1 MLERA
6 QKIQG
11 QLIKWRRDF
20 HMHPELGFQEI
31 RTSSHVSKI
40 LESLGCQV
48 RRGVGRTGVL
58 SDIGS
63 GAPIFAIRADM
74 DALPITEEN
83 DVPYISKNPGVMHA
97 CGHDAH
103 TAMLLGVAKLL
114 SKEDFPGTVRLL
126 FQPSEEINDSEGISG
141 ASRMINDGAMQ
152 GVEMVIALHVGP
164 QIPVG
169 SIGAEAG
176 AVSGGVDSF
185 FGKVIGK
192 GGHGAKPNETIDPIY
207 ITAHVILA
215 LNGIVSRRLHPFNP
229 AVVSIGS
236 LHGGQAENVIPRKVD
251 IKGTLRFTEPK
262 VQKQIHTEI
271 TRAFELA
278 RTLGGNYELRFEI
291 GSPPMVNHPKAVELI
306 KSTAA
311 ELIGIE
317 NIHPIPKELGA
328 EDFGS
333 FMDLAPGAMF
343 VLGTRIE
350 GDERF
355 GHNRHFDIDERALPI
370 GTAILAETALRFLR
384 KGKSPQR

>member
-6 QKIQG
+6 KEIQG

-20 HMHPELGFQEI
+20 HMHPELGFQET
-31 RTSSHVSKI
+31 RTSSRVAKI
-40 LESLGCQV
+40 LESLGYQV
-48 RRGVGRTGVL
+48 RRGVGRTGVV

-126 FQPSEEINDSEGISG
+126 FQPSEEIGDSEGISG
-141 ASRMINDGAMQ
+141 ATRMVNDGAMQ
-152 GVEMVIALHVGP
+152 GVEMVIALHVNP

-185 FGKVIGK
+185 FGKVIGI

-215 LNGIVSRRLHPFNP
+215 LNGIVSRRLHPFHP
-229 AVVSIGS
+229 AVISIGS

-291 GSPPMVNHPKAVELI
+291 GSPPMVNHPIAVDLI

-333 FMDLAPGAMF
+333 FMDRAPGAMF
-343 VLGTRIE
+343 LLGTRIE

-355 GHNRHFDIDERALPI
+355 GHNRRFDIDERALPI

-384 KGKSPQR
+384 KGKST